1 MIKNLGDSAAGL
13 FCRGGFNR
21 NMEQF
26 IQRDENEKPLD
37 VIKDDGG
44 FTSIFRTIAV
54 IGDSLASGDLES
66 MGPGSPRDYHDIY
79 DISWPQYIARLS
91 GTTVYNFTR
100 GNMTASEY
108 NNSFAAERGFW
119 NKDKAAS
126 AYVIALGVNDL
137 DGFKQELGCIGDIS
151 EDYHRNKPTFAGDYA
166 KIIQHY
172 KEIQPDAAFFLLT
185 MPRETEPY
193 ITAEWAQNHEAH
205 RKLLLE
211 FADFFTNT
219 YVIDLYSYSPVND
232 ADFHR
237 LFYTGGHINN
247 AGYYLY
253 AKMISSYIDY
263 IVRHNLEKF
272 NLSGFTGTPFS
283 YRE

>member
-1 MIKNLGDSAAGL
+1 
-13 FCRGGFNR
+13 
-21 NMEQF
+21 MEQF
-26 IQRDENEKPLD
+26 FLYDENEKPLD

-44 FTSIFRTIAV
+44 LISIFRTVAV

-66 MGPGSPRDYHDIY
+66 MGPSSPRDYHDIY

-100 GNMTASEY
+100 GNMTANEY

-119 NKDKAAS
+119 DKTKAAE
-126 AYVIALGVNDL
+126 AYIIALGVNDL
-137 DGFKQELGCIGDIS
+137 DGFRQELGSIADIAP
-151 EDYHRNKPTFAGDYA
+151 DYHRNKPTFAGDYA

-205 RKLLLE
+205 RKLIFEL
-211 FADFFTNT
+211 ADRFTNT
-219 YVIDLYSYSPVND
+219 YVVDLAEHSPVND
-232 ADFHR
+232 TEFR
-237 LFYTGGHINN
+237 KLFYTGGHLNN

-272 NLSGFTGTPFS
+272 NQSGFTGTPFK
-283 YRE
+283 YTC